1 MLKLVNTSNCVNYE
15 IEALENNEF
24 LIEFYTTSDIRGC
37 MSFFYK
43 PADKLICHKHL
54 ENIDFL
60 TIEEIEQLHEY
71 FRNEIENEVKQIC
84 DLMIKL

>member
-15 IEALENNEF
+15 IEVLENNEF
-24 LIEFYTTSDIRGC
+24 LIEFYTTSDIRGS
-37 MSFFYK
+37 MSFFYE
-43 PADKLICHKHL
+43 PADKLIHHKHL

-60 TIEEIEQLHEY
+60 TIEEIEQVHEY
-71 FRNEIENEVKQIC
+71 FYNEIENEVKQIC

>member
-15 IEALENNEF
+15 IEVLENNEF
-24 LIEFYTTSDIRGC
+24 LIEFYTTSDIRGSI
-37 MSFFYK
+37 SFFYE
-43 PADKLICHKHL
+43 PTDRLIYKKHL

-60 TIEEIEQLHEY
+60 TIEEIEHVHEY
-71 FRNEIENEVKQIC
+71 FCNEIENEIKQIC

>member
-15 IEALENNEF
+15 IEVLENNEF
-24 LIEFYTTSDIRGC
+24 LIEFYTTNDIRGC

-60 TIEEIEQLHEY
+60 TIEEIEQVHEY
-71 FRNEIENEVKQIC
+71 FYNEIENEVKQIC

>member
-15 IEALENNEF
+15 IEVLENNEF

-37 MSFFYK
+37 ISFFYE
-43 PADKLICHKHL
+43 PTDRLIYKRHL

-60 TIEEIEQLHEY
+60 TIEEIEHVHEY
-71 FRNEIENEVKQIC
+71 FCNEIENEVKQIC
-84 DLMIKL
+84 ELMIKL